1 MCITST
7 LMVRGKVMVWSS
19 ALTKIMSFR
28 VMVWSLNVSLYCH
41 RHGHDRVVVE
51 VMFKF
56 WENKDR

>member
-1 MCITST
+1 
-7 LMVRGKVMVWSS
+7 MVRGKVMVWSS

-28 VMVWSLNVSLYCH
+28 VMVWSLNVSYCH
-41 RHGHDRVVVE
+41 GHRVVVV

>member
-1 MCITST
+1 MV
-7 LMVRGKVMVWSS
+7 LVRGKVMVWSS